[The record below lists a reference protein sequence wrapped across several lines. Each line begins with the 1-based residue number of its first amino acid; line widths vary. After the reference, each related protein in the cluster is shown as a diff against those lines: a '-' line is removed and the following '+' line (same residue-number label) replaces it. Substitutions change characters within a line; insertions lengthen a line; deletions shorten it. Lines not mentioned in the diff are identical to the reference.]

1 MLDNPDVHRTS
12 SITAAVQD
20 KVIYES
26 LPRSHSGSTGPS
38 TKLVG
43 IQSFGIGRT
52 SSLRRKDTSD
62 LYAQVD
68 RSKKKR
74 PGGGAGGGGESS
86 SSIETCSPISNPL
99 RTLLDEAMSTREP
112 LYATIGH
119 KPRPNLTSQQQQQA
133 AAAVAAAA
141 ASTSASNAA
150 NV

>member
-1 MLDNPDVHRTS
+1 MAKIIKKCRVP

-26 LPRSHSGSTGPS
+26 LPRSHSGTTGPT

-43 IQSFGIGRT
+43 IQGYGVGRT

-74 PGGGAGGGGESS
+74 AGGGGGESS
-86 SSIETCSPISNPL
+86 SSLETCSPISNPL

-119 KPRPNLTSQQQQQA
+119 KPRPNLTSQQQQQQA
-133 AAAVAAAA
+133 ATA
-141 ASTSASNAA
+141 ASTAA
-150 NV
+150 DV

>member
-1 MLDNPDVHRTS
+1 MAKIIKKCRVP

-26 LPRSHSGSTGPS
+26 LPRSHSGTTGPT

-43 IQSFGIGRT
+43 IQGYGVGRT

-74 PGGGAGGGGESS
+74 AGGGGGGESS
-86 SSIETCSPISNPL
+86 SSLETCSPISNPL

-119 KPRPNLTSQQQQQA
+119 KPRPNLTSQQQQQQA
-133 AAAVAAAA
+133 ATA
-141 ASTSASNAA
+141 ASTAA
-150 NV
+150 DV